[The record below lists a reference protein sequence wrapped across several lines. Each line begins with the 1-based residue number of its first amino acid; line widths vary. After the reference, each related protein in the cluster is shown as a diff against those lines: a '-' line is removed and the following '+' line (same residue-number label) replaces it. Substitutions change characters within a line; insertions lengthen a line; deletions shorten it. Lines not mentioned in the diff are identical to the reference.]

1 MKLLKAINFISI
13 EEASNKLNQ
22 IKYTIM
28 TIMEMIT
35 INIKKDYAKQMSLNN
50 INGIKNYSYLKENE
64 FIEKTQ
70 NKSDI
75 LINNIK
81 STINNIELY
90 DLYTEN
96 IDIIN
101 EIINKTVVE
110 YISDIYNNIIIQ
122 SLKLKPEFMDE
133 KSDIVIKEN
142 QLFSISQNIWEEINK
157 EINDI
162 NEYIVTYFNSW
173 LNQKIYKI
181 YYNLYNF
188 RKYFLNSEMNEV
200 LNEYINLFKEIT
212 NDMIIESKKIIDE
225 NYILANQVLN
235 EQSMNMLILSTLFF
249 KLSFCTGFVNRYYEY
264 KKKFEELL
272 STFLDKDYLKA
283 LKDYFKLLKNE
294 IIEDAKMNMISIDK
308 YKVYFEKYTPIFNL
322 IENINKEILKI
333 IENIENY
340 LNEVNFMN
348 KIEMELI
355 NTYQSQINEYNKNK
369 MKKFDDF
376 YQQIYKKTSSPSIM
390 DCDNNEDI
398 VGRLKICNVI
408 IFFFVLNM
416 RLHIY
421 INNASIKIILIKLLQ
436 NLIFLIINYLIKL
449 KI

>member
-1 MKLLKAINFISI
+1 MKIKSFITEENEINEESEKNKDDENKSLKKPDN
-13 EEASNKLNQ
+13 
-22 IKYTIM
+22 YTLYKIP
-28 TIMEMIT
+28 
-35 INIKKDYAKQMSLNN
+35 Y
-50 INGIKNYSYLKENE
+50 KENE
-64 FIEKTQ
+64 YDLIKKFIEKTQ

-162 NEYIVTYFNSW
+162 NEYIITYSNSW
-173 LNQKIYKI
+173 LSQKIYKI
-181 YYNLYNF
+181 YYNLY
-188 RKYFLNSEMNEV
+188 YFLNSEMNEV

-225 NYILANQVLN
+225 NYRLANEVLI
-235 EQSMNMLILSTLFF
+235 EQFMNLALMFYLKI
-249 KLSFCTGFVNRYYEY
+249 SFCTGFVNRYYEY

-340 LNEVNFMN
+340 FNEVNFMN

>member
-1 MKLLKAINFISI
+1 
-13 EEASNKLNQ
+13 
-22 IKYTIM
+22 M

-162 NEYIVTYFNSW
+162 NEYIITYSNSW
-173 LNQKIYKI
+173 LSQKIYKI
-181 YYNLYNF
+181 YYNLY
-188 RKYFLNSEMNEV
+188 YFLNSEMNEV

-225 NYILANQVLN
+225 NYRLANEVLI
-235 EQSMNMLILSTLFF
+235 EQFMNLALMFYLKISFF
-249 KLSFCTGFVNRYYEY
+249 TGFVNRYYEY

-283 LKDYFKLLKNE
+283 LKDYF
-294 IIEDAKMNMISIDK
+294 
-308 YKVYFEKYTPIFNL
+308 YFEKYTP
-322 IENINKEILKI
+322 
-333 IENIENY
+333 
-340 LNEVNFMN
+340 NF
-348 KIEMELI
+348 
-355 NTYQSQINEYNKNK
+355 
-369 MKKFDDF
+369 
-376 YQQIYKKTSSPSIM
+376 
-390 DCDNNEDI
+390 
-398 VGRLKICNVI
+398 
-408 IFFFVLNM
+408 
-416 RLHIY
+416 
-421 INNASIKIILIKLLQ
+421 
-436 NLIFLIINYLIKL
+436 
-449 KI
+449 